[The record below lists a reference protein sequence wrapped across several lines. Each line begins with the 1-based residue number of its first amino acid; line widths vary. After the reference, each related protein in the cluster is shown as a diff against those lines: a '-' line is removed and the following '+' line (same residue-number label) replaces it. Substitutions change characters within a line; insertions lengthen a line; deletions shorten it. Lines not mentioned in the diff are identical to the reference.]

1 MSSFKLIENSKMMI
15 VKDVLRKSL
24 LSIGIILISGCEGS
38 GESAAAETLL
48 ELSVTEIEIPYT
60 GGVQTVSVEAGSEW
74 TAYSDADWILCNI
87 NGSAEKNG
95 TIDIVV
101 DENKDFEARTADV
114 TVKSGTTRKGISI
127 VQEAA
132 PELDSSDIT
141 VPEGY
146 RLVWQDEFNDSN
158 LDSPDE
164 SLWYYETGDNGW
176 GNNEI
181 QNYIAGTKNGVT
193 CAEVSNGIFS
203 IIAQKV
209 GEEVYSI
216 RINSKESWKYG
227 YFEARLKLPKGKGTW
242 PAFWMLPKEFKAWP
256 DDGEIDIMEEVG
268 YNPEYVSSSI
278 HTKAYN
284 HSIGTQKTKEVLIE
298 GSQSDFH
305 VYALE
310 WTENYIR
317 TFVDGKELFYYP
329 NDKKGNKDTWPF
341 NAPFYLKLN
350 LAWGGFWGGAQGV
363 DESCLP
369 ATYQIDYV
377 RVFQKNN

>member
-1 MSSFKLIENSKMMI
+1 ME
-15 VKDVLRKSL
+15 VKSVLHKSL
-24 LSIGIILISGCEGS
+24 ISIGIILISGCGGS

-48 ELSVTEIEIPYT
+48 ELSITEIEIPYT

-74 TAYSDADWILCNI
+74 TAYSGADWISCNI

-101 DENKDFEARTADV
+101 DENNDFESRTADV
-114 TVKSGTTRKGISI
+114 TVKSGTTRKEISV

-132 PELDSSDIT
+132 PELDTSDIP

-146 RLVWQDEFNDSN
+146 RLVWYDEFNDSE

-164 SLWYYETGDNGW
+164 SLWYYETGSHGW

-181 QNYIAGTKNGVT
+181 QNYIAGSKNGVT
-193 CAEVSNGIFS
+193 CAEINDGIFS
-203 IIAQKV
+203 IIAQKA
-209 GEEVYSI
+209 GDEVYSI

-242 PAFWMLPKEFKAWP
+242 PAFWMLPQEFNAWP

-284 HSIGTQKTKEVLIE
+284 HSIGTQKTKEILVE
-298 GSQSDFH
+298 GSQSEFH

-310 WTENYIR
+310 WTEDYIR

-341 NAPFYLKLN
+341 NVPFYLKLN

-377 RVFQKNN
+377 RVFQKK